1 MMICELHLPVGRQVW
16 QLKKIKYKHMNKITR
31 ILVVVV
37 TCLVIGYFSGMVT
50 RSAITTWYPTLVK
63 PSFNPPNWIFAPV
76 WSMLYIMM
84 GVAAGLVWN
93 RIDFEKELVKKALLF
108 FAIQLALN
116 ALWSYLFFGL
126 KNPML
131 AGIEIILLWLMIYE
145 TQTKFAKI
153 NKIAGYLFIPYLLW
167 VSFAMV
173 LNGSIWWLNR

>member
-1 MMICELHLPVGRQVW
+1 
-16 QLKKIKYKHMNKITR
+16 MNKITR
-31 ILVVVV
+31 ILTVVV

-50 RSAITTWYPTLVK
+50 RSAIVSWYPTLVK

-93 RIDFEKELVKKALLF
+93 RIDFEKELVKKALVL

-131 AGIEIILLWLMIYE
+131 AGIEIVLLWLMIFE
-145 TQTKFAKI
+145 TYSKFVKI